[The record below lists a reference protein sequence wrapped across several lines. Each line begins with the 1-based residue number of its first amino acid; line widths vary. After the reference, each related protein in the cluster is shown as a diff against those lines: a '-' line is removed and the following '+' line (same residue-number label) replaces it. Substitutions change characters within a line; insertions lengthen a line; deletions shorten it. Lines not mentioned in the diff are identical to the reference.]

1 MTFIEFSL
9 LALAIGSFIV
19 LAALAKLPVS
29 LSLVASSIV
38 LSIAAGKGI
47 PLGMLVEGSFGY
59 LDVGLVLVAA
69 MIFMKAIEANGLLK
83 GLTHSIVVSFGR
95 SPLLLL
101 VALCVIVMF
110 PGAITGSCT
119 ASVLGTGALVA
130 PVLVEMGL
138 PLAVAGAFISCAAV
152 YGMIA
157 PPVNVLVMIIGGG
170 IDLPYIGFDLIL
182 LLIALPLA
190 IGTCLALGLKYVDRT
205 RLKAVVESHRSQGT
219 KTGFVAYA
227 PLIVL
232 VILMIG
238 PKAFPGA
245 FPDLRLPLSF
255 LVSTGVALF
264 TGKRFNLIKAARDGV
279 TEILPVVGI
288 LFGVGMFIEMLTLT
302 GLRGAIVIG
311 ALSLP
316 KALMLAGIAII
327 LPLFGGISVY
337 GGASVLGVPFALAF
351 ISSNQIVVL
360 SALSLIGAMGS
371 FFPPVA
377 LTPAVTAKLIG
388 EPRYLAITKHCLIPA
403 AVGIAAGILM
413 LMYAN
418 PIAKIL
424 GV

>member
-1 MTFIEFSL
+1 MTLVEFAL
-9 LALAIGSFIV
+9 LALAVGIFIV

-29 LSLVASSIV
+29 LSLAASAVV
-38 LSIAAGKGI
+38 LALAAGDGL
-47 PLGMLVEGSFGY
+47 PLGMLFEGSFGY

-69 MIFMKAIEANGLLK
+69 MIFMKAIEANGLL
-83 GLTHSIVVSFGR
+83 GELTRAIVVAFGR

-101 VALCVIVMF
+101 VALCIVVMF

-130 PVLVEMGL
+130 PVLVEIGL
-138 PLAVAGAFISCAAV
+138 PLPAAGAFISCAAV

-182 LLIALPLA
+182 LLVALPLS
-190 IGTCLALGLKYVDRT
+190 IITCLALGLGHVDRT
-205 RLKAVVESHRSQGT
+205 KVAAVVERRRGERR
-219 KTGFVAYA
+219 KGGVIAYL

-232 VILMIG
+232 LALMIG
-238 PKAFPGA
+238 PKALPGR
-245 FPDLRLPLSF
+245 FPDLRLPLAF
-255 LVSTGVALF
+255 LIATAVAVF
-264 TGKRFNLIKAARDGV
+264 TGERFDIVKAAREG
-279 TEILPVVGI
+279 TSEILPVVGI
-288 LFGVGMFIEMLTLT
+288 LFGVGMFIEVLTLT
-302 GLRGAIVIG
+302 GLRGAIVVG

-316 KALMLAGIAII
+316 KALMLAGVAII

-351 ISSNQIVVL
+351 LGSNQIVVL

-371 FFPPVA
+371 FLPPVA

-388 EPRYLAITKHCLIPA
+388 EARYLEITKRCLVPA
-403 AVGIAAGILM
+403 AFGVGAGVLM
-413 LMYAN
+413 LVYAG
-418 PIAKIL
+418 PIAKFL